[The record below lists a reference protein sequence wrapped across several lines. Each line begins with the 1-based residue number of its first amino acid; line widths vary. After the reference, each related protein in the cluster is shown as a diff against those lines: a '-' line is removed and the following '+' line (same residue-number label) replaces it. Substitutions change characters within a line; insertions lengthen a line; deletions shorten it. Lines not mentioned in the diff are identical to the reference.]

1 MLQYQEQI
9 RLLGASEPKNSVLL
23 CTLCGEK
30 GTNTMFLATFMI
42 TIKAAFFRIT
52 AVLHYR

>member
-1 MLQYQEQI
+1 
-9 RLLGASEPKNSVLL
+9 LGASEPKNSVLL